1 MLRSCYLHIIT
12 KESSE
17 TGAFGEDGVV
27 RRNRHGFGRVLIA
40 PVLPTSYSATTRLGF
55 MPTFTHLLYLHFLHL
70 YIWVK
75 ESHVSILLIH
85 VYLVGSRP
93 PLCLL
98 CACRK
103 KLRHQRQATA
113 PYSYHPNPCLPWA
126 ARSNVLLHTW
136 GSCLIQCWC
145 WPETDIYGLKK
156 MFTTC
161 LHSFNQSWE
170 WFCHNSSE
178 FLPRHASRAVDSDRW
193 WINMCCNNL
202 YFSKNPCLQYSHV

>member
-1 MLRSCYLHIIT
+1 MELYVVTDTDSVESSLRRSC
-12 KESSE
+12 
-17 TGAFGEDGVV
+17 
-27 RRNRHGFGRVLIA
+27 
-40 PVLPTSYSATTRLGF
+40 PSYSATTRLGF

-113 PYSYHPNPCLPWA
+113 PYSYHPNPCLP
-126 ARSNVLLHTW
+126 
-136 GSCLIQCWC
+136 
-145 WPETDIYGLKK
+145 
-156 MFTTC
+156 
-161 LHSFNQSWE
+161 
-170 WFCHNSSE
+170 
-178 FLPRHASRAVDSDRW
+178 
-193 WINMCCNNL
+193 
-202 YFSKNPCLQYSHV
+202 